1 MASAVRQI
9 TSVGGDIRKIAR
21 LLQKKA
27 PPGHMLAYINQEEAD
42 LLKERGGSGQPH
54 EDTGIPSF
62 QISEEEFQSYK
73 DAANYADRMSPEDLK
88 MAEGGEAFASPYRAP
103 IETPT
108 FGVSSESNIPAGPD
122 LVSQLSVPEQ
132 YAQYGAGR
140 EIADAYRTDLT
151 LPEQYAQYGQGQQF
165 GAAQAALQSLGQ
177 PTEVKPDLDLL
188 GKLKNVTGF
197 SEETLKKLGISGIQ
211 GLIGAYQANKAQEAG
226 QAGKQELSALAAPY
240 RQQAQ
245 EMIGKAQRGE
255 LTPVGR
261 QQLQAVQAQAAQGA
275 ERRGGVG
282 AQQSMAQV
290 EAFRQQLLQGQ
301 YDYGLK
307 LSGIADNIVTG
318 AIKTGLQADQYVTN
332 LTNSYFGNMARI
344 MAGVPDKPTT
354 GA

>member
-42 LLKERGGSGQPH
+42 LLKERGGSGEPH
-54 EDTGIPSF
+54 ENTGIPSF
-62 QISEEEFQSYK
+62 EDGTDELSAYPTEGIVGDVPAEAYDNFVQANVPPEQYAEYGAGRQVAEAYRPEF
-73 DAANYADRMSPEDLK
+73 
-88 MAEGGEAFASPYRAP
+88 
-103 IETPT
+103 T
-108 FGVSSESNIPAGPD
+108 
-122 LVSQLSVPEQ
+122 VPEQ
-132 YAQYGAGR
+132 YQQYGAGR
-140 EIADAYRTDLT
+140 
-151 LPEQYAQYGQGQQF
+151 QYAD
-165 GAAQAALQSLGQ
+165 QAAALDRIQ
-177 PTEVKPDLDLL
+177 PTQVKPDLDLL
-188 GKLKNVTGF
+188 GRAAKASGLK
-197 SEETLKKLGISGIQ
+197 EETLKNLGISGLQ
-211 GLIGAYQANKAQEAG
+211 GLVGAYQANKAAEAG
-226 QAGKQELSALAAPY
+226 RAGKEEMMALAAPY
-240 RQQAQ
+240 RQQGQ

-255 LTPVGR
+255 LTPVGQ

-301 YDYGLK
+301 YDYGLR

-318 AIKTGLQADQYVTN
+318 AIKTGLQADQYVSN

-344 MAGVPDKPTT
+344 MAGVPNQPTP

>member
-42 LLKERGGSGQPH
+42 LLKERGGSGKPYS
-54 EDTGIPSF
+54 DTGIPSF
-62 QISEEEFQSYK
+62 EDGTDELSAYPTEGIVGDVPAEAYDLSPLTQVESYAAQPVTQVDIS
-73 DAANYADRMSPEDLK
+73 
-88 MAEGGEAFASPYRAP
+88 
-103 IETPT
+103 
-108 FGVSSESNIPAGPD
+108 
-122 LVSQLSVPEQ
+122 
-132 YAQYGAGR
+132 
-140 EIADAYRTDLT
+140 
-151 LPEQYAQYGQGQQF
+151 GQGQDFVPSQF
-165 GAAQAALQSLGQ
+165 QTPREIGSFPGGSAPPTPTSLAQI
-177 PTEVKPDLDLL
+177 KPDLDLL
-188 GKLKNVTGF
+188 GRASKATGF
-197 SEETLKKLGISGIQ
+197 SEDTLKRLGISGLQ
-211 GLIGAYQANKAQEAG
+211 GLVGAYQANKAAEAG
-226 QAGKQELSALAAPY
+226 QAGKAEMMALAAPY

-255 LTPVGR
+255 LTPVGQ

-301 YDYGLK
+301 YDYGLR

-318 AIKTGLQADQYVTN
+318 AIKTGLQADQYVSN

-344 MAGVPDKPTT
+344 MAGVPNQPTP

>member
-42 LLKERGGSGQPH
+42 LLKARGGSGEPH
-54 EDTGIPSF
+54 ENTGIPSF
-62 QISEEEFQSYK
+62 EDGDQDEYSSASAGEPITQTQINLP
-73 DAANYADRMSPEDLK
+73 DV
-88 MAEGGEAFASPYRAP
+88 
-103 IETPT
+103 PT
-108 FGVSSESNIPAGPD
+108 DSTTSAYDVT
-122 LVSQLSVPEQ
+122 SQPNVAEQ
-132 YAQYGAGR
+132 YAQYGADR
-140 EIADAYRTDLT
+140 QAAEAYRPEFTI
-151 LPEQYAQYGQGQQF
+151 PEQYQQYGAGRQY
-165 GAAQAALQSLGQ
+165 ADQAAALDRIQ
-177 PTEVKPDLDLL
+177 PTQVKPDLDLL
-188 GKLKNVTGF
+188 GKISKTTGF
-197 SEETLKKLGISGIQ
+197 SEETLKKLGVSGLQ

-226 QAGKQELSALAAPY
+226 QAGKAELSALAAPY
-240 RQQAQ
+240 KQQAQ
-245 EMIGKAQRGE
+245 DLIAKSQRGE
-255 LTPVGR
+255 LTPVGQ

-318 AIKTGLQADQYVTN
+318 AIKTGLQADQYVSN
-332 LTNSYFGNMARI
+332 LTSNYFSNIARI
-344 MAGVPDKPTT
+344 MAGVEDKKPIA

>member
-42 LLKERGGSGQPH
+42 LLKERGGSGKPH
-54 EDTGIPSF
+54 ADTGIPSF
-62 QISEEEFQSYK
+62 E
-73 DAANYADRMSPEDLK
+73 DEDLVPL
-88 MAEGGEAFASPYRAP
+88 EPVT
-103 IETPT
+103 ETPYVPIPT
-108 FGVSSESNIPAGPD
+108 IDVSEQGYEPRPAASE
-122 LVSQLSVPEQ
+122 
-132 YAQYGAGR
+132 YGGY
-140 EIADAYRTDLT
+140 DVTT
-151 LPEQYAQYGQGQQF
+151 TT
-165 GAAQAALQSLGQ
+165 
-177 PTEVKPDLDLL
+177 PTEVAQLYGADITAAPSYAAEDARLARYAAMPKAPITPGAGLDKSLL
-188 GKLKNVTGF
+188 GQLSEKTGLK
-197 SEETLKKLGISGIQ
+197 EETLQRLGISGLQ
-211 GLIGAYQANKAQEAG
+211 GLFGAYTANKAAEAG
-226 QAGKQELSALAAPY
+226 QAGKAEMMALAAPY

-255 LTPVGR
+255 LTPVGQ

-301 YDYGLK
+301 YDYGLR

-318 AIKTGLQADQYVTN
+318 AIKTGLQADQYVSN

-344 MAGVPDKPTT
+344 MAGVPNQPTP

>member
-42 LLKERGGSGQPH
+42 LLKERGGSGRPH

-62 QISEEEFQSYK
+62 QEGDLDEYSSASAGEPITQTKTELPPVPTDSSKPAIDVTPSTTEVPSTGTATEVAAPTFAVQPALYGG
-73 DAANYADRMSPEDLK
+73 DAATKTQY
-88 MAEGGEAFASPYRAP
+88 GAFG
-103 IETPT
+103 ETPT
-108 FGVSSESNIPAGPD
+108 APPT
-122 LVSQLSVPEQ
+122 P
-132 YAQYGAGR
+132 
-140 EIADAYRTDLT
+140 
-151 LPEQYAQYGQGQQF
+151 
-165 GAAQAALQSLGQ
+165 AALQPKG
-177 PTEVKPDLDLL
+177 DFDLL
-188 GKLKNVTGF
+188 GKVKGATGL
-197 SEETLKKLGISGIQ
+197 SGETLGKLGLTGLQ
-211 GLIGAYQANKAQEAG
+211 GLIGAYQANKAQQAG
-226 QAGKQELSALAAPY
+226 QAGKEDLSALAAPY
-240 RQQAQ
+240 KTQAQ

-255 LTPVGR
+255 LTPVAQ

-290 EAFRQQLLQGQ
+290 EAFRQQLLQSQ

-307 LSGIADNIVTG
+307 LSGIADNIITG
-318 AIKTGLQADQYVTN
+318 AIKTGLEADKYVTN
-332 LTNSYFGNMARI
+332 LTTNYFGNMARI
-344 MAGVPDKPTT
+344 MAGVPNQPTP

>member
-42 LLKERGGSGQPH
+42 LLKARGGSGEPH
-54 EDTGIPSF
+54 ENTGIPSF
-62 QISEEEFQSYK
+62 
-73 DAANYADRMSPEDLK
+73 EDGDQDEYSS
-88 MAEGGEAFASPYRAP
+88 ASAGEP
-103 IETPT
+103 ITKT
-108 FGVSSESNIPAGPD
+108 QTD
-122 LVSQLSVPEQ
+122 LPSVPTDSTTSAYDVTSQPNVAEQ

-140 EIADAYRTDLT
+140 QAAESYRPEFTI
-151 LPEQYAQYGQGQQF
+151 PEQYQQYGSGRQY
-165 GAAQAALQSLGQ
+165 ADQAAALERVQ

-188 GKLKNVTGF
+188 GKAAKATGLK
-197 SEETLKKLGISGIQ
+197 EETLQKLGISGLQ
-211 GLIGAYQANKAQEAG
+211 GLIGAYQANKAQQAG
-226 QAGKQELSALAAPY
+226 QAGKEELSALAAPY
-240 RQQAQ
+240 KQQAQ
-245 EMIGKAQRGE
+245 DLIAKSQRGE
-255 LTPVGR
+255 LTPVGQ

-318 AIKTGLQADQYVTN
+318 AIKTGLQADQYVSN
-332 LTNSYFGNMARI
+332 LTSNYFSNIARI
-344 MAGVPDKPTT
+344 MAGVEDKKPTV

>member
-42 LLKERGGSGQPH
+42 LLKERGGSGKPYS
-54 EDTGIPSF
+54 DTGIPSF
-62 QISEEEFQSYK
+62 DEEG
-73 DAANYADRMSPEDLK
+73 
-88 MAEGGEAFASPYRAP
+88 EG
-103 IETPT
+103 
-108 FGVSSESNIPAGPD
+108 
-122 LVSQLSVPEQ
+122 
-132 YAQYGAGR
+132 
-140 EIADAYRTDLT
+140 DAYRYT
-151 LPEQYAQYGQGQQF
+151 PEDYSNPPPEFSPTPMGPPESAAPMGPPESAAFMGPPESAASATVVGEGYAGPITATSTRDITAAPSYAAEDARLARYAAMPKAPITP
-165 GAAQAALQSLGQ
+165 GAGLDKSLLGQ
-177 PTEVKPDLDLL
+177 LSEKT
-188 GKLKNVTGF
+188 GLK
-197 SEETLKKLGISGIQ
+197 EETLQRLGISGLQ
-211 GLIGAYQANKAQEAG
+211 GLFGAYTANKAAEAG
-226 QAGKQELSALAAPY
+226 QAGKAEMMALAAPY
-240 RQQAQ
+240 RQQGQ

-255 LTPVGR
+255 LTPVGQ

-301 YDYGLK
+301 YDYGLR

-318 AIKTGLQADQYVTN
+318 AIKTGLQADQYVSN

-344 MAGVPDKPTT
+344 MAGVPNQPTP

>member
-1 MASAVRQI
+1 MVSAVRQI

-42 LLKERGGSGQPH
+42 LLKARGGSGRPH

-62 QISEEEFQSYK
+62 QDGDLDEYSSASAGEPITQTQTELPPVPTDSSKPAIDVTPSTTEVPSTGTATEVAAPTFAVQPALYGG
-73 DAANYADRMSPEDLK
+73 DAATKTQY
-88 MAEGGEAFASPYRAP
+88 GAFG
-103 IETPT
+103 ETPT
-108 FGVSSESNIPAGPD
+108 APVTTATP
-122 LVSQLSVPEQ
+122 
-132 YAQYGAGR
+132 
-140 EIADAYRTDLT
+140 
-151 LPEQYAQYGQGQQF
+151 
-165 GAAQAALQSLGQ
+165 
-177 PTEVKPDLDLL
+177 KDLDLL
-188 GKLKNVTGF
+188 GRAAKATGLK
-197 SEETLKKLGISGIQ
+197 EETLQKLGISGLQ
-211 GLIGAYQANKAQEAG
+211 GLIGAYQANKAQQAG
-226 QAGKQELSALAAPY
+226 QAGKEELSAMAAPY
-240 RQQAQ
+240 RQQGQ

-255 LTPVGR
+255 LTPVGQ

-307 LSGIADNIVTG
+307 LSGIADNIMTG
-318 AIKTGLQADQYVTN
+318 AIKTGMQADQYVNT
-332 LTNSYFGNMARI
+332 LTSNYFSNMARI
-344 MAGVPDKPTT
+344 MGGIPSQATPTP

>member
-42 LLKERGGSGQPH
+42 LLKERGGSGRPH

-62 QISEEEFQSYK
+62 E
-73 DAANYADRMSPEDLK
+73 DEDLIPLET
-88 MAEGGEAFASPYRAP
+88 MPEAPAS
-103 IETPT
+103 
-108 FGVSSESNIPAGPD
+108 VPAGPD
-122 LVSQLSVPEQ
+122 VTQAPDPA
-132 YAQYGAGR
+132 AQTFATDVATPSAYTPSYGAEASAAPTFQTPR
-140 EIADAYRTDLT
+140 ELGSFPGGSA
-151 LPEQYAQYGQGQQF
+151 LPTPTSLAQT
-165 GAAQAALQSLGQ
+165 
-177 PTEVKPDLDLL
+177 PRDLDLL
-188 GKLKNVTGF
+188 GKVKSATGF
-197 SEETLKKLGISGIQ
+197 SEDTLKRLGISGLQ
-211 GLIGAYQANKAQEAG
+211 GLIGAYQANKAQQAG
-226 QAGKQELSALAAPY
+226 QAGKEELSAMAAPY
-240 RQQAQ
+240 RQQGQ

-255 LTPVGR
+255 LTPVGQ
-261 QQLQAVQAQAAQGA
+261 QQLAAVQAQAAQGA

-307 LSGIADNIVTG
+307 LSGIADNIMTG
-318 AIKTGLQADQYVTN
+318 AIKTGMQADQYVN
-332 LTNSYFGNMARI
+332 QLTSNYFSNMARI
-344 MAGVPDKPTT
+344 MAGTPAQATPTT